1 MLGCDTTAPTAGDDF
16 FPFMEDKWYK
26 QVTMAANELKFDS
39 HDFLSIAG

>member
-26 QVTMAANELKFDS
+26 QVTMAANELS
-39 HDFLSIAG
+39 SIHMTFLV